1 MSHININADPTPS
14 QTLGMEASPRKR
26 RPDAWQSKRANL
38 QTELAQTQERLPQE
52 RNAIGDQEELVVA
65 LHLRGVGDGQS
76 NCASCESCKGKKKK
90 AGARGPTRRVG
101 LRIFVFMDLAAP
113 SNSPVKIPAKQ
124 RRILLARELCRILPD
139 QPDTGG

>member
-1 MSHININADPTPS
+1 MMMILTTCLHYKIFRMF
-14 QTLGMEASPRKR
+14 LGRL
-26 RPDAWQSKRANL
+26 RAL
-38 QTELAQTQERLPQE
+38 FR
-52 RNAIGDQEELVVA
+52 
-65 LHLRGVGDGQS
+65 
-76 NCASCESCKGKKKK
+76 
-90 AGARGPTRRVG
+90 G